1 MTLLFEAVPE
11 PALPLWQRHSTD
23 LDLPRTDHL
32 DYLTYL
38 RLDICPRCLE
48 DAGSAHCTCDW
59 SAIAA
64 VEQAG
69 TPEIHIDMKGRDG
82 G

>member
-11 PALPLWQRHSTD
+11 PAWQKHSTD
-23 LDLPRTDHL
+23 LDEPRNDRL

-38 RLDICPRCLE
+38 RLDICPRCCE
-48 DAGSAHCTCDW
+48 DIDSPHCTCNW
-59 SAIAA
+59 EAIAA

-69 TPEIHIDMKGRDG
+69 TPEISIDMRSSTG
-82 G
+82 

>member
-1 MTLLFEAVPE
+1 MSTLFDAPTSPRE
-11 PALPLWQRHSTD
+11 PYWQRHSTD
-23 LDLPRTDHL
+23 LDKPRNERL

-38 RLDICPRCLE
+38 RLDICPRCG
-48 DAGSAHCTCDW
+48 DDRGSPHCTCDW

-69 TPEIHIDMKGRDG
+69 TPEIHIDMKGGSR
-82 G
+82 